1 MVKSLTE
8 DAIAKR
14 FITVEEN
21 EKCELQKIS
30 FHDTEEFNFAYDI
43 VDAVA
48 KKSPDKLAML
58 HLSKE
63 REERRF
69 TFKDISDYSNKAANY
84 FKSLGIQKGDK
95 VILVLKRHYQYW
107 ISMLGLHKIGAI
119 AIPCSNLLVAHDFE
133 YRIQAAGVTSI
144 ICTPDDGIC
153 EYVEQ
158 GDNVFHYLKNKMI
171 VNGGKR
177 DGWRDFDQEIEAF
190 PATFERPTSPE
201 EAIHGDDTCLMMFTS
216 GTTKYPKLTAHN
228 HKYCLGHFI
237 TARYWNQVDPDG
249 IHLTMSDTGWGKALW
264 GKLYGQWTCEA
275 PIFVY
280 DYDAFNAKEILQMI
294 EEYKITTFCAP
305 PTVYRV
311 MIRMNIA
318 KFDLSS
324 LQHVC
329 TAGEALNPEVF
340 YQFEKATGHMIYE
353 GFGQTETTMVLG
365 TINGMEPRPGSMGK
379 PSPLYD
385 VHILRP
391 DGTECD
397 LNEEGEICIRT
408 AETVPPGLFI
418 GYYNDEERT
427 NGAWH
432 DGYYHTGDQAYMD
445 QDGYCWYS
453 GRIDDLIKAAGYRI
467 GPFEIESDLMK
478 LPYVLEC
485 AVTAVPDKV
494 RGQAIKASI
503 VLTQGTEG
511 TEELKKEIF
520 KYINEKIASYKR
532 PRIVEFVDEMPKTTS
547 GKIRR
552 VEIRQNDWK

>member
-1 MVKSLTE
+1 MVRPLAE

-14 FITVEEN
+14 YITVVEN
-21 EKCELQKIS
+21 ENCELQKIS
-30 FHDTEEFNFAYDI
+30 FHDDEEFNFAYDI
-43 VDAVA
+43 VDEIA
-48 KKSPDKLAML
+48 KKTPDKLAML
-58 HLSKE
+58 HLSRE

-69 TFKDISDYSNKAANY
+69 TFKQISELSNQAANY
-84 FKSLGIQKGDK
+84 FESLGIKKGDK
-95 VILVLKRHYQYW
+95 IILVLKRHYQYW
-107 ISMLGLHKIGAI
+107 VCMLGLHKIGAI

-133 YRIQAAGVTSI
+133 YRIQAAGVTGVIS
-144 ICTPDDGIC
+144 TPDDHIC
-153 EYVEQ
+153 EYVDHADEPF
-158 GDNVFHYLKNKMI
+158 GYLKNKLI

-177 DGWRDFDQEIEAF
+177 EGWRDFDAEL
-190 PATFERPTSPE
+190 ATFPTVHERPLE
-201 EAIHGDDTCLMMFTS
+201 GEKAIHGNDISLMMFTS

-228 HKYCLGHFI
+228 HRYCLGHYI

-249 IHLTMSDTGWGKALW
+249 IHLTMSDSGWGKALW

-275 PIFVY
+275 AIFVY
-280 DYDAFNAKEILQMI
+280 DFDAFNAKEILQMI
-294 EEYKITTFCAP
+294 QDYKITTFCAP

-311 MIRMNIA
+311 MIRMNIS

-324 LQHVC
+324 LQHAC

-365 TINGMEPRPGSMGK
+365 TINGVEPRPGSMGK

-397 LNEEGEICIRT
+397 VDEEGEICIRT
-408 AETVPPGLFI
+408 DEVVPAGLFVC
-418 GYYNDEERT
+418 YYADEDRT
-427 NGAWH
+427 KKAWH
-432 DGYYHTGDQAYMD
+432 DGFYHTGDQAYMD
-445 QDGYCWYS
+445 KDGYCWYS

-485 AVTAVPDKV
+485 AVTSVPDKV

-503 VLTQGTEG
+503 VLTEGTEG

-532 PRIVEFVDEMPKTTS
+532 PRIVEFVEEMPKTTS

-552 VEIRQNDWK
+552 VEIRNSDWK